1 MSTSDKPSFTDGFPP
16 IGADFAEINRQLVEA
31 GRVSPVTG
39 NIKLVVEPPEAD
51 IAWIKAQLAELPP
64 DRVDDLL
71 ARFEK
76 QLAGDLLHVAECP
89 GSPTRDAGD
98 LVVRF
103 RIDGLRECFAAAVRA
118 AQIDADGFH
127 GASQ

>member
-1 MSTSDKPSFTDGFPP
+1 MAESDFLKG
-16 IGADFAEINRQLVEA
+16 VEA
-31 GRVSPVTG
+31 DQLAAFSPTAMQRESTG
-39 NIKLVVEPPEAD
+39 NIKIVCDPPEAD
-51 IAWIKAQLAELPP
+51 IAWVKAQLAELPP